1 MLPHQA
7 LRRCGS
13 SSSIISMA
21 RIFGAPVM
29 EPPGKQ
35 ARSRSLACSEAGRRA
50 RMVLTRWCT
59 AGKGSTTNSAG
70 TLTDPGAATR
80 PISLRNR
87 STIIKFSARS
97 FSDCASASA
106 SRRSRSGSAARG
118 RVPLIGRVSISSPFS
133 DKKRSGDRLRIALSG
148 RRRKALNGARLAAL
162 RRQNACHSS
171 P

>member
-13 SSSIISMA
+13 SSSIISIA

-35 ARSRSLACSEAGRRA
+35 ARSKSQACSAGGRRA

-59 AGKGSTTNSAG
+59 AGKGSTTNSSG
-70 TLTDPGAATR
+70 TLTEPGAATR
-80 PISLRNR
+80 PISLRSR
-87 STIIKFSARS
+87 STIIRFSARS
-97 FSDCASASA
+97 FSDRASASA
-106 SRRSRSGSAARG
+106 SSRSASASAWRG

-133 DKKRSGDRLRIALSG
+133 DKNRSGDRLRIALSG
-148 RRRKALNGARLAAL
+148 RRKKALKGARLAAL
-162 RRQNACHSS
+162 SRQNACHSS